1 VAAFSHRA
9 GVRPVA
15 SGLVWFRTPEKK
27 PRGLYKI
34 AYITVYRLQAQIDC
48 QPKKESTVVSKKEQK
63 AQEST
68 VVSEKEQ
75 KAQESTVVG
84 ENELKALKTVKNYM
98 WWSMGAGLIP
108 FPWVDMVAVSG
119 VQLKMLSEIS
129 KIYDVPFQLNRGKA
143 VVGSLIGSIVPGA
156 ISYGA
161 ALTLLK
167 GIPLVGIVGGATMA
181 LTSGATAWALGKVFI
196 QHFES
201 GGTFLDLNP
210 EEVRE
215 YFKAQFEEGR
225 KMATTMGTQEKAEVP
240 A

>member
-1 VAAFSHRA
+1 MHRGLRIVAAVSRRA
-9 GVRPVA
+9 GFRPVA
-15 SGLVWFRTPEKK
+15 SGLVWFSTTEKK

-68 VVSEKEQ
+68 V
-75 KAQESTVVG
+75 AG